1 MDLTLRSDQLLT
13 SPAPSEPKVELRW
26 RTEVAANRLTE
37 VELDLLG
44 PIFPELI
51 AELMMTRGWTE
62 AE

>member
-1 MDLTLRSDQLLT
+1 MTICHIQEQLLGHT
-13 SPAPSEPKVELRW
+13 PSEPEVELRW
-26 RTEVAANRLTE
+26 RTEIAANRLTE
-37 VELDLLG
+37 VELDLLC